1 MLIIAPDVSDKVD
14 QEHQLPYIARRRMA
28 NPDRTWFITGA
39 SSGFG
44 RALAEA
50 VIARGERVVAAA
62 RRREALAELAALA
75 PERLLASPLDVTN
88 AQARAAAVGQAI
100 DRFGHIDVLANIA
113 GRGSLGAVEEF
124 APEQLRAQMEVNF
137 FGAAELTRV
146 VLPHMRVQRSGHVLN
161 LTSIGGLIS
170 IGGFGPYCASKF
182 ALEAWSEA
190 LADEVADF
198 GIKVT
203 LVEPGNFRT
212 EFAGDVNVRPTQPLQ
227 AYRSVIAPIEDFL
240 YGQNGRQ
247 PGDPAKAAEAMIAVV
262 EDKTPPR
269 RLVLGP
275 DAYAVLDRTYAAR
288 AADISRYRSL
298 GEATN
303 YPDAEVRAIGRA

>member
-1 MLIIAPDVSDKVD
+1 MSKA
-14 QEHQLPYIARRRMA
+14 
-28 NPDRTWFITGA
+28 DRVWFITGA
-39 SSGFG
+39 SSGLG

-50 VIARGERVVAAA
+50 VIGHGQRAVVAA
-62 RRREALAELAALA
+62 RRREALVELAALD
-75 PERLLASPLDVTN
+75 PSRMLACSLDVTDSG
-88 AQARAAAVGQAI
+88 ARKEAVAEALAK
-100 DRFGHIDVLANIA
+100 FGRIDVLANIA

-124 APEQLRAQMEVNF
+124 SPEQLRSQMEVNF
-137 FGAAELTRV
+137 FAAAEMTRA
-146 VLPHMRVQRSGHVLN
+146 VLPAMRSQKAGHVLN

-170 IGGFGPYCASKF
+170 IGGFGAYCASKF

-190 LADEVADF
+190 LADEVAAL

-212 EFAGDVNVRPTQPLQ
+212 EFAGDINMRPTAPLEI
-227 AYRSVIAPIEDFL
+227 YRPVIAPIEDFL

-247 PGDPAKAAEAMIAVV
+247 PGDPAKAAGAMIAVV
-262 EDKTPPR
+262 DDPKPPR

-275 DAYAVLDRTYAAR
+275 DAYDVLDRTVAAR
-288 AADISRYRSL
+288 MADIARYRAM

-303 YPDAEVRAIGRA
+303 FADAEVRPIGAM

>member
-1 MLIIAPDVSDKVD
+1 MQKTSHV
-14 QEHQLPYIARRRMA
+14 
-28 NPDRTWFITGA
+28 WFITGA

-44 RALAEA
+44 KALAKA
-50 VIARGERVVAAA
+50 VIDRGEKVVIAA
-62 RRREALAELAALA
+62 RRHEALAELAAIDKSRVLA
-75 PERLLASPLDVTN
+75 IPLDVTD
-88 AQARAAAVGQAI
+88 AAARKNAI
-100 DRFGHIDVLANIA
+100 MSAVAKFDRIDVLANIA

-124 APEQLRAQMEVNF
+124 APDQLHAQMELNF
-137 FGAAELTRV
+137 FSAAELTREA
-146 VLPHMRVQRSGHVLN
+146 LPQMRRQGSGHVLN

-190 LADEVADF
+190 LADEVAPL

-212 EFAGDVNVRPTQPLQ
+212 EFAGDANMRPETPLA
-227 AYRSVIAPIEDFL
+227 AYRPVIAPIEEFL

-262 EDKTPPR
+262 NDPEPPR
-269 RLVLGP
+269 RLVLGA
-275 DAYAVLDRTYAAR
+275 DAYDVLDRTMAAR
-288 AADISRYRSL
+288 MADISHYRAM
-298 GEATN
+298 GEKTGFEG
-303 YPDAEVRAIGRA
+303 AEVKAIGAA